1 MTFSTP
7 VSGETL
13 DMLTGKLL
21 GDGCIT
27 KQNGRMPRFQFIHT
41 TSDKEW
47 CFHCY
52 EKLMNDLPLTPPY
65 YKKVKDNR
73 VVKGFTE
80 CFQVQSR
87 TDPVITWL
95 ESLWYSNR
103 VKKLPFQFL
112 EEHLNEL
119 ALAWWYQDDG
129 HLTKKENI
137 PKKIILSTDNFTSIE
152 NRRLMGLLARKFFIY
167 FSLDSQNRLILYEQ
181 VQIIYFLRLVE
192 P

>member
-65 YKKVKDNR
+65 YKKLK
-73 VVKGFTE
+73 
-80 CFQVQSR
+80 
-87 TDPVITWL
+87 II
-95 ESLWYSNR
+95 ESLKALQNVSKYN
-103 VKKLPFQFL
+103 L
-112 EEHLNEL
+112 ERI
-119 ALAWWYQDDG
+119 Q
-129 HLTKKENI
+129 
-137 PKKIILSTDNFTSIE
+137 
-152 NRRLMGLLARKFFIY
+152 LLLGW
-167 FSLDSQNRLILYEQ
+167 SLFGI
-181 VQIIYFLRLVE
+181 VTA
-192 P
+192 